1 MVDDDR
7 ELEELRKRRLEKL
20 QNDQLEQQQLQQQ
33 QEEQRRQV
41 ENQRQLILKG
51 ILTDEARERLGR
63 IKLAK
68 PEFAASIE
76 NQLIQLAASRRI
88 AEKINDDQLKTLLK
102 QMDQSKRESRITFK
116 RR

>member
-68 PEFAASIE
+68 PELAASIE

-88 AEKINDDQLKTLLK
+88 AEKINDDQLKSLLK